1 MPRFRIQAIIAL
13 EPERFRDFGDPDSD
27 PDGAVLDDV
36 YAALGQ
42 FADVVE
48 RVYVEEVAG

>member
-1 MPRFRIQAIIAL
+1 MPRFRIQAVIAL
-13 EPERFRDFGDPDSD
+13 EPEQSQDLDGD
-27 PDGAVLDDV
+27 PDGAVQDDV

-48 RVYVEEVAG
+48 RVYVEKVAE